1 MKTFTFDSLERYSR
15 FSDFRNIKKLICNKP
30 WRAFTEDAEQ
40 ETYTFM
46 PNGNVMIAYQGK
58 SLKGAWAYDAKA
70 KSITL
75 SSKSQDHRF
84 SIVFFDTAM
93 MAMRIDGDTKFAFLV
108 NTSNDKFFQPQR
120 YTDIIGYFRNMEEA
134 EDKDVASA
142 AINPDAITSHRS
154 PEFQQKVE
162 QIRTERRL
170 QDEAEELRQQLTKDN
185 RRYGKTVVVTIV
197 IIVYVIYFT
206 LNYFTKGMSFG
217 EAIIDALTYGT
228 IINVV
233 VCLLCI
239 NILVEK
245 LLNLLCIRTWKRMHT
260 NDLRNKHL

>member
-58 SLKGAWAYDAKA
+58 SLKGAWAYDPKA

-84 SIVFFDTAM
+84 SIVFFDTAL
-93 MAMRIDGDTKFAFLV
+93 MAMRVDGDTKFAFLV

-142 AINPDAITSHRS
+142 AINPDAITPFSRISAESGANTHRTPLAGRGRRIAATTHKRQS
-154 PEFQQKVE
+154 PLWQDCS
-162 QIRTERRL
+162 RHNRYHRL
-170 QDEAEELRQQLTKDN
+170 CDIFHAQLFLKRN
-185 RRYGKTVVVTIV
+185 V
-197 IIVYVIYFT
+197 IWRGY
-206 LNYFTKGMSFG
+206 
-217 EAIIDALTYGT
+217 
-228 IINVV
+228 
-233 VCLLCI
+233 
-239 NILVEK
+239 
-245 LLNLLCIRTWKRMHT
+245 H
-260 NDLRNKHL
+260 